1 MTHTFAENY
10 DVIVI
15 GAGHAGVE
23 AGLAASR
30 MGCKTLLAT
39 INLDMVAFMPC
50 NPSIGGSAKGI
61 VVREIDAL
69 GGEMG
74 RNIDKT
80 YIQMK
85 MLNMGKGPAVRAL
98 RAQADKAEYAAE
110 MKRTVERQENLTL
123 RQTMIDEILVEDGKI
138 IGVRTATNQKFSAKA
153 VVVTTGTALRGE
165 IIIGDLKYSSG
176 PNNSLASI
184 TLADNLKELGLEIG
198 RFKTGTPPRVNA
210 RTINYDETEIQP
222 GDEKPNHFSFLSKDE
237 DYLQDQ
243 IPCWLTYTNAT
254 SHEIINSNLHRAPM
268 FSGIVKGIGPRYCP
282 SIEDKIVRFADKE
295 RHQLF
300 LEPEGRNTDEIY
312 VQGLSTSLPEDVQ
325 QDLIHSIKGLEN
337 AQMMRTGYAIE
348 YDMVMPHQLR
358 ATLETKKISGLFTA
372 GQTNGTSGYEE
383 AAGQGIVAG
392 INAALKVQGKP
403 ELILK
408 RSDGYI
414 GVMIDDLVTKGTVEP
429 YRLLTS
435 RAEYRLILRHDNAD
449 MRLTEI
455 GRQVGLVDDERWQV
469 FQIHKNQFDNEMK
482 RLESIKLKPIK
493 ETNEKVV
500 AMGFKPLTDALTA
513 KEFMR
518 RPDVTYADAVAFI
531 GPAAEDLDA
540 KTIELIET
548 EVKYEGYITKALD
561 QVEKMKRMEEKRIPA
576 DIDWDDI
583 DSIATEARQ
592 KFKLIS
598 PETIGQASRISGV
611 NPADISILMVYL
623 EGRSRSIS
631 KNKSKDSH

>member
-123 RQTMIDEILVEDGKI
+123 RQTMIDEILVEDGKV

-210 RTINYDETEIQP
+210 RTINYEDTEIQP

-237 DYLQDQ
+237 DYLLDQ

-455 GRQVGLVDDERWQV
+455 GRQVGLVDDARWQV

-500 AMGFKPLTDALTA
+500 AMGFKPLTDALTT